1 VYCIYIV
8 VAQAGTVAV
17 TAIGMFGHGSGSGWG
32 LTPAWHTLVLVVGS
46 IAQKPAV
53 VESRIEPREILN
65 LTVGFDHDVVDGAP
79 AARFVRRLL
88 ELIERG
94 YGLAEDQ
101 PALRSDNGSAPAR
114 PAPAEEQETNSVSVR
129 TGVVAYYHPQ

>member
-1 VYCIYIV
+1 V

-17 TAIGMFGHGSGSGWG
+17 TAIGMFGHGSGNGWG

-101 PALRSDNGSAPAR
+101 PGER
-114 PAPAEEQETNSVSVR
+114 
-129 TGVVAYYHPQ
+129 